1 MARIPTSA
9 FRVLCPSAP
18 PAELLNRTGG
28 GETNTNALNGL
39 RPRAI
44 AAWLLALASAVVAAS
59 PASAALLW
67 DNTLE
72 HNVETS
78 GRAFG
83 GGVWSDYI
91 VADNFSAG
99 KPWLLSGIRF
109 ETIDIGDWQF
119 ESVDVY
125 LFLDRSGNGTSEP
138 VFHRFLGTWSGSGF
152 DTGRRDRG
160 FPVMRYSVS
169 LSAVI
174 EQGYYYLGLNA
185 NGKGTTGATFWATSD
200 GGEGGN
206 TPGWYFNGSRWF
218 YEGPPPD
225 PWDHAFEIHGDVVPE
240 PPSALT
246 LSVAVT
252 LLAAHRRGRRREGR
266 SASSTGSRLR
276 HRAG

>member
-1 MARIPTSA
+1 MSHAHPTRLL
-9 FRVLCPSAP
+9 RV
-18 PAELLNRTGG
+18 TVG
-28 GETNTNALNGL
+28 
-39 RPRAI
+39 I
-44 AAWLLALASAVVAAS
+44 IVVWLPYVASAEV
-59 PASAALLW
+59 LW
-67 DNTLE
+67 DNTLQ

-125 LFLDRSGNGTSEP
+125 LYLDRSRNGTSEP
-138 VFHRFLGTWSGSGF
+138 LFYRFLGTWSGSGF

-160 FPVMRYSVS
+160 FLVMRYSVGRHA
-169 LSAVI
+169 LI
-174 EQGYYYLGLNA
+174 EPGHYYLGLNA
-185 NGKGTTGATFWATSD
+185 NGSGTTGGTFWATSD

-218 YEGPPPD
+218 YEGPPPI
-225 PWDHAFEIHGDVVPE
+225 PGTTHSRFTARWF
-240 PPSALT
+240 PSQRRC
-246 LSVAVT
+246 SF
-252 LLAAHRRGRRREGR
+252 LAAPWSCSHCGGGIELRGRVEGY
-266 SASSTGSRLR
+266 AAQGGSIS
-276 HRAG
+276 HA